1 MPLTRSTFLR
11 AYGTMRLIRE
21 FEEAI
26 LRLHGQA
33 KVPGFVHVSVWQE
46 AVSVGVGMQLLPED
60 QILTT
65 HRGHGDIIAKGVA
78 IEGMFAELLARQGGY
93 CGGKGGSMHVT
104 DVSRGVLGANG
115 IVGAN
120 MPIAAGAALS
130 KKMQGQPGV
139 VVAYVGDGALM
150 NGATHETLNM
160 ASLWQLPLMI
170 VRVDNQ
176 YAESTAA
183 RFYSGIP
190 DVIEYVRS
198 YGVAAEAVDGND
210 IDAVADGAKR
220 LLGRTRNGEGPT
232 FLQCRTYRQYGH
244 NTADVGAYRPPEEVA
259 AWEARDP
266 LVLARSAAQA
276 HGVSEADLEQID
288 AGVIEHVARAIE
300 WAEKQPEPTPES
312 AFEDLYSDPATIA
325 AFGGAVR

>member
-1 MPLTRSTFLR
+1 MPLTSPEFLR
-11 AYGTMRLIRE
+11 AYETMRLIRE
-21 FEEAI
+21 FEEA
-26 LRLHGQA
+26 LLKLHGQA
-33 KVPGFVHVSVWQE
+33 KAPGFVHVSVWQE
-46 AVSVGVGMQLLPED
+46 AVSVGVGMQLQPED

-130 KKMQGQPGV
+130 KKMQGRPGV
-139 VVAYVGDGALM
+139 VVAYIGDGALM

-190 DVIEYVRS
+190 DVTAYVRS
-198 YGVAAEAVDGND
+198 YGIEAAAVDGND
-210 IDAVADGAKR
+210 VDAVADGAR
-220 LLGRTRNGEGPT
+220 DLLARTRSGGGPS
-232 FLQCRTYRQYGH
+232 FLQCRTYRRYGH
-244 NTADVGAYRPPEEVA
+244 NTADVGAYRPPEEVS

-266 LVLARSAAQA
+266 LTLARSVAAS
-276 HGVSEADLEQID
+276 HGVSDADLDQAD
-288 AGVIEHVARAIE
+288 ARVLDHIARAID
-300 WAEKQPEPTPES
+300 WAEAQPEPAPQS
-312 AFEDLYSDPATIA
+312 AFEHLFADPATIA
-325 AFGGAVR
+325 AFGGSAQ

>member
-1 MPLTRSTFLR
+1 MLLTGSEFLA
-11 AYGTMRLIRE
+11 AYETMRLIRG
-21 FEEAI
+21 FEEAL
-26 LRLHGQA
+26 LRLHAQA

-46 AVSVGVGMQLLPED
+46 AVSSGVGMHLRPED

-104 DVSRGVLGANG
+104 DVTRGVLGANG

-130 KKMQGQPGV
+130 KKMQGQPGI
-139 VVAYVGDGALM
+139 VVAYIGDGALM

-160 ASLWQLPLMI
+160 ASLWQLPLVI

-183 RFYSGIP
+183 RYYSGIP
-190 DVIEYVRS
+190 DVLAYVKS
-198 YGVAAEAVDGND
+198 YGIEAEAVDGND
-210 IDAVADGAKR
+210 IDAVADAAGR
-220 LLGRTRNGEGPT
+220 VLGRTRGGGGPG

-244 NTADVGAYRPPEEVA
+244 NTADVGAYRPPEEVEEWA
-259 AWEARDP
+259 RRDP
-266 LVLARSAAQA
+266 LVVARAKAAA
-276 HGVSEADLEQID
+276 HGVGDDELDEINARVL
-288 AGVIEHVARAIE
+288 AHVERAIA
-300 WAEKQPEPTPES
+300 WAEAQPEPPIES
-312 AFEDLYSDPATIA
+312 AFEHLYADAATIA
-325 AFGGAVR
+325 AFGGTR